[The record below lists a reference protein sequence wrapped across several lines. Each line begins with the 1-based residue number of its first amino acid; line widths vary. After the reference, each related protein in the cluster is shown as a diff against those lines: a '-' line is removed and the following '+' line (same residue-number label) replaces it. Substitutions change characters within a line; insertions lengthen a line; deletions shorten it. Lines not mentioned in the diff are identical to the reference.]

1 MGNAKA
7 EKEELKKLEDEAYF
21 ELCQIIAEAMQLQD
35 IELLDFRIAS
45 WKNKYKKL
53 LDNPSPEFKKRI
65 EYLLNEYYSSVTQ
78 YIQSQIKF
86 RENKR
91 IENQSKALRE
101 LYVIIRDTDDLK
113 TLEKKVDAWKQKYP
127 KDKFLKMY
135 QSKYERMTSRKN
147 LKENAFDQEMAF
159 KDLVDITKH
168 TGTFDDFSKERE
180 QWEKKYSIH
189 SKFELDDF
197 IRNQSEVKR
206 YSSDE
211 YLHSISREN
220 EVEKK
225 EVADTHI
232 PETKENSDQHLEQ
245 PTSIY
250 SDLDKQAA
258 AYSKLLSISAKRNN
272 INEMFK
278 WVYKN
283 SSIKFNDK
291 YKELILSAT
300 YLDYSPTYL
309 NKLKTPNLNV
319 NNKSLSYEEF
329 DEIDDIKKYA
339 IISYFNLLLPPN
351 KTISNN
357 FFNSCIN
364 TVYAKSEEAKHASSS
379 LNEIPQENLRNGIEI
394 KLSKSDAEQEFDLP
408 ELKKQNIPDTD
419 VKGTSTS
426 EIEEKQEEDIEPE
439 KKLQEDLSAKPEIS
453 SYDVP
458 VMTDL
463 SDKIETVVEK
473 DITNESSKNVD
484 ELAIEK
490 EMPKETSATVN
501 EHIEEKIIEEKSITA
516 NEPTEEKV
524 AEGKPIIQAKV
535 IEEEL
540 SEKLPDNQKQ
550 TMPIDDNSTTP
561 SIEEKPKKE
570 KLLDSPEKTVEKSS
584 EIDISPSESFK
595 EQEKTVVEDLE
606 LTKDSESTQLHQSQ
620 IITISP
626 LLFSVI
632 NYKSK
637 QAEAIEKID
646 EHVDDYVLSSSKIM
660 SDNIQTKQ
668 KTDWD

>member
-225 EVADTHI
+225 EVADTHM

-339 IISYFNLLLPPN
+339 IISYFNLLLPPD

-379 LNEIPQENLRNGIEI
+379 LNEISQENLRNGIEI

-426 EIEEKQEEDIEPE
+426 EIEEKQE
-439 KKLQEDLSAKPEIS
+439 
-453 SYDVP
+453 
-458 VMTDL
+458 
-463 SDKIETVVEK
+463 
-473 DITNESSKNVD
+473 
-484 ELAIEK
+484 
-490 EMPKETSATVN
+490 
-501 EHIEEKIIEEKSITA
+501 
-516 NEPTEEKV
+516 
-524 AEGKPIIQAKV
+524 
-535 IEEEL
+535 
-540 SEKLPDNQKQ
+540 
-550 TMPIDDNSTTP
+550 
-561 SIEEKPKKE
+561 
-570 KLLDSPEKTVEKSS
+570 
-584 EIDISPSESFK
+584 
-595 EQEKTVVEDLE
+595 
-606 LTKDSESTQLHQSQ
+606 
-620 IITISP
+620 
-626 LLFSVI
+626 
-632 NYKSK
+632 
-637 QAEAIEKID
+637 
-646 EHVDDYVLSSSKIM
+646 
-660 SDNIQTKQ
+660 
-668 KTDWD
+668 

>member
-197 IRNQSEVKR
+197 IKNQSEVKR
-206 YSSDE
+206 YTSDE
-211 YLHSISREN
+211 YLYSISREN
-220 EVEKK
+220 EAEKK
-225 EVADTHI
+225 DVSDTHI
-232 PETKENSDQHLEQ
+232 PETKEDSDQHLEQ

-339 IISYFNLLLPPN
+339 IISYFNLLLPPD

-364 TVYAKSEEAKHASSS
+364 TVYTKSEEAKHASSS
-379 LNEIPQENLRNGIEI
+379 LNEISQENLRNGIEI

-426 EIEEKQEEDIEPE
+426 EIEETQEEDTEPE

-458 VMTDL
+458 VMPDL

-516 NEPTEEKV
+516 NESTEEKV

-570 KLLDSPEKTVEKSS
+570 ELPDSPEKTVEKSS

-606 LTKDSESTQLHQSQ
+606 LTEDSESTQLHQSQ

-646 EHVDDYVLSSSKIM
+646 EHVDNYVLSSSKIM
-660 SDNIQTKQ
+660 SDNIQIKQ